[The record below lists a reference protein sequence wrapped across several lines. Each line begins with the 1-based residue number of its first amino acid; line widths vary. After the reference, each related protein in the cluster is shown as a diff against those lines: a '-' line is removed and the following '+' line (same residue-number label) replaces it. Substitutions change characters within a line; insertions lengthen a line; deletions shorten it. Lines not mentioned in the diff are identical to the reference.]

1 MAYNTLNKFKKNLPE
16 IYELAIE
23 SNNEK
28 VFFEELKSIAKSTI
42 ESNQDSNRIKN
53 ANLILEMLE
62 HEAQFIFEL
71 SRGDNIYIE
80 TFSLLWN
87 FLRGNLDKGGS
98 TDLHKDLCGWRA
110 LVSRREITPKATEQ
124 RSRLFRSDSLSYT

>member
-124 RSRLFRSDSLSYT
+124 RSEENQ